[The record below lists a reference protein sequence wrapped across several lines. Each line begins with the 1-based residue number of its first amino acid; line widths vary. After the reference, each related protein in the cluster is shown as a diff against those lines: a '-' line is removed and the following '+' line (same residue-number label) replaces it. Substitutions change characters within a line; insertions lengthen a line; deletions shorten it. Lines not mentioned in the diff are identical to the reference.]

1 MKRHLAIMALIL
13 LAACAETRGQKR
25 RDQAATNLQF
35 AQLQW
40 NDCSA
45 NPKCTG
51 DEMFKTRANLVDAQA
66 EYDRAND
73 QVRQENAI
81 LMHSMDQMQQQQQT
95 DQITN
100 AIRANQP
107 APVFQTMPLS
117 PPIGSYQAAPLVQPA
132 PVFNPAPSPLFRSP
146 ENGPLF

>member
-1 MKRHLAIMALIL
+1 MLKNPTVRILGFARLALIL
-13 LAACAETRGQKR
+13 LAGCAETRGEKW
-25 RDQAATNLQF
+25 RDQAAANLQA

-51 DEMFKTRANLVDAQA
+51 DDMFKARANLVDAQA
-66 EYDRAND
+66 EYDRANE
-73 QVRQENAI
+73 QVHQEYGM

-107 APVFQTMPLS
+107 PFVLQTMPLP
-117 PPIGSYQAAPLVQPA
+117 PPIGSYQTAPP
-132 PVFNPAPSPLFRSP
+132 F
-146 ENGPLF
+146 